1 MSNEMMIQDSRP
13 SAMPYLIGGATVG
26 SLGGMYASNKIPY
39 FAGKKMNFRE
49 IIKEVNAK
57 DKFEASTEVSG
68 KTLTKKEANLWQTL
82 KEKKKNLTE
91 IRKKIHENLVSNPS
105 YNQFHN
111 NPNLTR
117 TEKTRFADKV
127 KSFFTEEYTTA
138 KSEYKNALKNVQKN
152 IKVGGKM
159 KWLLPVVG
167 AFALGLAALG
177 LRPKA
182 KEV

>member
-13 SAMPYLIGGATVG
+13 SAMPYLLGGATVG
-26 SLGGMYASNKIPY
+26 ALGGMYASNKIPY

-49 IIKEVNAK
+49 IINGVDEFV
-57 DKFEASTEVSG
+57 ASTKESG
-68 KTLTKKEANLWQTL
+68 KTKEANLWQTL

-91 IRKKIHENLVSNPS
+91 IRKKIHEKLTKNST
-105 YNQFHN
+105 YNQLHN
-111 NPNLTR
+111 NSNITID
-117 TEKTRFADKV
+117 EKRKLANTV
-127 KSFFTEEYTTA
+127 KSCFTDEYTKV

-167 AFALGLAALG
+167 ALTLGLAALG

>member
-39 FAGKKMNFRE
+39 FAGKKMKLSE
-49 IIKEVNAK
+49 IIEEVNSK
-57 DKFEASTEVSG
+57 DKFEARA
-68 KTLTKKEANLWQTL
+68 KTLTKKEAKLWHAL
-82 KEKKKNLTE
+82 KEKMTNLTE
-91 IRKKIHENLVSNPS
+91 IKNGIHNDLYKNNLLYNGFVNAPKKTFSDKKYFAKDFI
-105 YNQFHN
+105 N
-111 NPNLTR
+111 NN
-117 TEKTRFADKV
+117 D
-127 KSFFTEEYTTA
+127 YTTA
-138 KSEYKNALKNVQKN
+138 KSKYKNALKDAQKN

-167 AFALGLAALG
+167 AFTLGLAALG

>member
-57 DKFEASTEVSG
+57 DKFEASTKVSE
-68 KTLTKKEANLWQTL
+68 KTLTKKEAKLWQAL
-82 KEKKKNLTE
+82 KDKKNKLTE
-91 IRKKIHENLVSNPS
+91 IREKIHEKLTKNPT
-105 YNQFHN
+105 YNQLHN
-111 NPNLTR
+111 NPNINSE
-117 TEKTRFADKV
+117 EKKKLANTV
-127 KSFFTEEYTTA
+127 KSCFTDEYTKV